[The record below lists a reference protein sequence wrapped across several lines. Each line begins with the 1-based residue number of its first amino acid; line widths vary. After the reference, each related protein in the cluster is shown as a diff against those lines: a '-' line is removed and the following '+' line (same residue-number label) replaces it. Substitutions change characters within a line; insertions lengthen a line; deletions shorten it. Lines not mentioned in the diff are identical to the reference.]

1 MAIEFPNLSRRFDA
15 TRRCVRFSG
24 YEGALERSFFIEEE
38 AIWRLDAIARKGGVA
53 LLETFDRHRDRICK
67 VASHVYGK
75 RREGPYILTAAD
87 FS

>member
-24 YEGALERSFFIEEE
+24 YDGALEKSFFVEEC
-38 AIWRLDAIARKGGVA
+38 AIWHLDMQA
-53 LLETFDRHRDRICK
+53 LKDEAELLKTFDRHREQICK
-67 VASHVYGK
+67 VARRAYEN
-75 RREGPYILTAAD
+75 RREGAYTLTAAD